1 MKLVTG
7 YGYRGLEAA
16 QTRVNIKSLWR
27 GTEDWFIKRW
37 YPGK

>member
-16 QTRVNIKSLWR
+16 QTRVNIKSLWTCS
-27 GTEDWFIKRW
+27 GSAIKTW
-37 YPGK
+37 GE